1 MSSQSV
7 NAGTYSGY
15 QIIPTGS
22 ELSGVGTLFMLPT
35 PARDASDIT
44 RAIREQIRYN
54 EFKSGTVVS
63 PGDTK
68 NPWIRYGNGFRL
80 SYLYGKLKC
89 GDCNSGT
96 GGNVFNLNGAFYSK
110 WDGTNYTYP
119 GS

>member
-15 QIIPTGS
+15 QASATLSYVPT
-22 ELSGVGTLFMLPT
+22 
-35 PARDASDIT
+35 RDSSDVT
-44 RAIREQIRYN
+44 RMIRERIAYN

-63 PGDTK
+63 PGNTE

-80 SYLYGKLKC
+80 SYLNGKLKC
-89 GDCNSGT
+89 GDCT
-96 GGNVFNLNGAFYSK
+96 GNAFNLNGAFYSK
-110 WDGTNYTYP
+110 WDGTSYTYP